1 MSRIILVG
9 GILLGVA
16 AMVATGIA
24 AEPTDA
30 DELQALLKDAE
41 SIPKETKAGRML
53 VDRAMAQSMIEYGRR
68 AKSPECIL
76 LGVEILHKTPVTIK
90 KGVGTDETAELEKL
104 IEQAV
109 EMRPDDETLIE
120 LAERVTESLEEAT
133 RGLAGGP
140 QQWNVSIKAKG
151 YYQLDPRLVYNAQEK
166 AIVTATTNDPGVML
180 GASVRRGDQR
190 KELTRS
196 VGRGK
201 VKVEWN
207 SGIVTTGWDVRI
219 WNLTGR
225 DGLVVKVETN

>member
-16 AMVATGIA
+16 MMITTGIA

-41 SIPKETKAGRML
+41 SLPKETKAGRM
-53 VDRAMAQSMIEYGRR
+53 VADRTMAQSMIEYGLRNN
-68 AKSPECIL
+68 SPEVIL
-76 LGVEILHKTPVTIK
+76 LAVEILHKTPVTIK
-90 KGVGTDETAELEKL
+90 KGEGEDETAELEKL

-109 EMRPDDETLIE
+109 EMRPDDEMLIVM
-120 LAERVTESLEEAT
+120 AERVVDSLEEAT

-140 QQWNVSIKAKG
+140 QAWTVKIKKRG
-151 YYQLDPRLVYNAQEK
+151 YYQLDPRLIYNAQEK
-166 AIVTATTNDPGVML
+166 AIVTATTDPGVML

-201 VKVEWN
+201 VQVEWN
-207 SGIVTTGWDVRI
+207 SGITTTGWDVRI
-219 WNLTGR
+219 WNLTGK
-225 DGLVVKVETN
+225 DGQVVKVVTN